1 MSAPA
6 LSSSRLV
13 AALAVLVRF
22 AARVQKA
29 QERRRIVYS
38 LASLDDHM
46 LRDIGLNRCDVD
58 SVMAEPVLT
67 DGTLLL
73 AERVMDG
80 RRHQRALGSGGAE
93 LGQADLR
100 SLNAGRRLAGAYI
113 LTNDE

>member
-1 MSAPA
+1 MSAPT

-29 QERRRIVYS
+29 QERRRIVHS

-80 RRHQRALGSGGAE
+80 RRHQRALARE
-93 LGQADLR
+93 AQTWATLTPE
-100 SLNAGRRLAGAYI
+100 AGTRVRPPVKRAA
-113 LTNDE
+113 

>member
-1 MSAPA
+1 MSVPA
-6 LSSSRLV
+6 LSSSRIV

-29 QERRRIVYS
+29 QERRKIVYS

-80 RRHQRALGSGGAE
+80 RRHQRALAQE
-93 LGQADLR
+93 AQNWA
-100 SLNAGRRLAGAYI
+100 SLTPDAGVRALQPAVKRAA
-113 LTNDE
+113 

>member
-1 MSAPA
+1 MSAAVRSP
-6 LSSSRLV
+6 SRLV

-22 AARVQKA
+22 AAKVQKA
-29 QERRRIVYS
+29 QERRRIVHS

-73 AERVMDG
+73 AERVMEG
-80 RRHQRALGSGGAE
+80 RRHHRAMAQEAQTWANVAAE
-93 LGQADLR
+93 SAPR
-100 SLNAGRRLAGAYI
+100 APRPPVKRAA
-113 LTNDE
+113 

>member
-6 LSSSRLV
+6 RSSSRLV

-29 QERRRIVYS
+29 QERRKIVYS

-80 RRHQRALGSGGAE
+80 RRHQRALAQEAQSWARTTSDTGTRG
-93 LGQADLR
+93 LR
-100 SLNAGRRLAGAYI
+100 PAVKHAA
-113 LTNDE
+113 

>member
-1 MSAPA
+1 MSAPT
-6 LSSSRLV
+6 LSSTRIV
-13 AALAVLVRF
+13 GALAGLARF

-73 AERVMDG
+73 AERVTDG
-80 RRHQRALGSGGAE
+80 RRHQRTLAQEAQTWATMTS
-93 LGQADLR
+93 
-100 SLNAGRRLAGAYI
+100 NAGSHASQSAVKRAA
-113 LTNDE
+113 

>member
-1 MSAPA
+1 MSA
-6 LSSSRLV
+6 LTSSSTRLV

-29 QERRRIVYS
+29 QERRRIVHS

-73 AERVMDG
+73 AERVTDG
-80 RRHQRALGSGGAE
+80 RRHQRALAREAQTWVTQTADAE
-93 LGQADLR
+93 TRTRRPAVKQA
-100 SLNAGRRLAGAYI
+100 A
-113 LTNDE
+113 

>member
-6 LSSSRLV
+6 RSSSRLV

-29 QERRRIVYS
+29 QERRKIVYS
-38 LASLDDHM
+38 LALLDDHM

-73 AERVMDG
+73 AERVTDG
-80 RRHQRALGSGGAE
+80 RRHQRALAQEAQAWATLTSDSGARAR
-93 LGQADLR
+93 QPTVKRA
-100 SLNAGRRLAGAYI
+100 A
-113 LTNDE
+113 

>member
-1 MSAPA
+1 MSARN

-13 AALAVLVRF
+13 AALAVLDRF
-22 AARVQKA
+22 VARVQKA
-29 QERRRIVYS
+29 QERRRIVFS

-58 SVMAEPVLT
+58 SVMVEPVLT

-80 RRHQRALGSGGAE
+80 RRHQRALAQE
-93 LGQADLR
+93 AQTWAT
-100 SLNAGRRLAGAYI
+100 
-113 LTNDE
+113 LTSETETRARASTVKRAA